1 MSDLCIAVNR
11 YSVRH
16 KKDKTLFTVKSYHV
30 NTEIVFRVLFPR
42 PSPGLRVASVSNV
55 LYILEKN
62 LIGKVLPALCNPF
75 LHFRLVSMSGSARDV
90 ASRNRF

>member
-30 NTEIVFRVLFPR
+30 NTEIV
-42 PSPGLRVASVSNV
+42 
-55 LYILEKN
+55 KN
-62 LIGKVLPALCNPF
+62 LMYFCLS
-75 LHFRLVSMSGSARDV
+75 RLVPSSK
-90 ASRNRF
+90 SRPEGCISQ